1 MHNGIDIPAPEGTN
15 LVCIMDGEVVSAGW
29 GGSGGYTI
37 TIKSMDG
44 VYRFSYCHCSPE
56 IIVSR
61 GQIVKK
67 GEIIGKVGPK
77 NVYGITNNPYKDS
90 EGKPTNGST
99 TGCHCHFTVR
109 KNGEVINPLELV
121 KKEEVI

>member
-1 MHNGIDIPAPEGTN
+1 
-15 LVCIMDGEVVSAGW
+15 MDGKITSVGW

-37 TIKSMDG
+37 TIESTDG
-44 VYRFSYCHCSPE
+44 IYKFSYCHCSPE
-56 IIVSR
+56 MIVSR
-61 GQIVKK
+61 GENVKK

-77 NVYGITNNPYKDS
+77 NVYGIENNPYKDS

-109 KNGEVINPLELV
+109 KNGNVINPLEII
-121 KKEEVI
+121 KEKEAFI